1 MTEQHPYV
9 QEQLALTAEKR
20 AEMNATQ
27 IDAETD
33 KVKAHFAFGLASG
46 VMPYL
51 GVASEKEDF
60 TVEVRYVVTIVTVRA
75 ENFLKVREGEVKGD
89 IYVLY
94 DTDPEWPAPRPV
106 GWMWASRLKR
116 IPSKSPGRRSCRR

>member
-1 MTEQHPYV
+1 
-9 QEQLALTAEKR
+9 
-20 AEMNATQ
+20 MNATQ

-116 IPSKSPGRRSCRR
+116 EPAVDGYHALPADSLIQFESLVRMLRQHKNLA